1 MKAILGAVAAVA
13 LLPLLAGLALV
24 GVLSGTP
31 AAAAC
36 GGSSSLVAAAAAA
49 AGFTGA
55 DLAVAEAVA
64 LAESGGNPLA
74 THVNSNGS
82 TDLGLWQ
89 INNRAHPDLIASG
102 DWRDPAAN
110 ARMAYAVWQTSGW
123 GAWTT
128 YRSGAYLKYL
138 TPCPAGVAGYTNPL
152 PDPRW
157 QPART
162 DQGVDYVPTV
172 PLPVLAVGDGIVTY
186 SSTSSGWPGG
196 AFLAYRLTAGS
207 HAGLYVFVAEH
218 LTGLPP
224 VGTVLHAGD
233 PVAVGWPGYPW
244 IETGWAAPQGDSP
257 AVPYNGLPDG
267 TPTTGGLGVRPLPQR
282 ARTDHTAGPRTWARP
297 AIGPAPPG

>member
-1 MKAILGAVAAVA
+1 MKAALGVLAAVA

-31 AAAAC
+31 AAASCSTAPA
-36 GGSSSLVAAAAAA
+36 VVTAAATA
-49 AGFTGA
+49 AGFTGP
-55 DLAVAEAVA
+55 DLTIAVAVA

-74 THVNSNGS
+74 AHVNADGS

-89 INNRAHPDLIASG
+89 INDRAHAALIASG
-102 DWRDPAAN
+102 DWRDPATN
-110 ARMAYAVWQTSGW
+110 AKWAYTIWESSGW

-128 YRSGAYLKYL
+128 YRTGAYLRFL
-138 TPCPAGVAGYTNPL
+138 TPCPAGVAGYVNPL

-162 DQGVDYVPTV
+162 DQGVDFVPTV

-196 AFLAYRLTAGS
+196 AFIAYKLTAGS
-207 HAGLYVFVAEH
+207 HAGLYLYVAEH
-218 LTGLPP
+218 LTDLPP

-267 TPTTGGLGVRPLPQR
+267 TPTTGGLAFARFLRELGRSTLQDPGPGPDRP
-282 ARTDHTAGPRTWARP
+282 
-297 AIGPAPPG
+297 

>member
-1 MKAILGAVAAVA
+1 VKAALLALGSIVLLPVIAVMGLGA
-13 LLPLLAGLALV
+13 L
-24 GVLSGTP
+24 LSGGGATTP
-31 AAAAC
+31 VACLSSTTTAAA
-36 GGSSSLVAAAAAA
+36 LA
-49 AGFTGA
+49 AGFTGT
-55 DLAVAEAVA
+55 DLPIAVAVA
-64 LAESGGNPLA
+64 QAESGGNPLA
-74 THVNSNGS
+74 THVNSDGS

-102 DWRDPAAN
+102 DWRDPASN
-110 ARMAYAVWQTSGW
+110 ARMAYSVWQAAGGSFSPWVTF
-123 GAWTT
+123 TT
-128 YRSGAYLKYL
+128 GAYLKYM
-138 TPCPAGVAGYTNPL
+138 TPCPAGVAGYVNPL
-152 PDPRW
+152 PEPRW

-196 AFLAYRLTAGS
+196 AFIAYRLTAGS

-218 LTGLPP
+218 LTDLPP

-244 IETGWAAPQGDSP
+244 IETGWAAPTGDSP

-267 TPTTGGLGVRPLPQR
+267 TPTAGGLAFARFLRELGRTTLQDPGPGPDRP
-282 ARTDHTAGPRTWARP
+282 
-297 AIGPAPPG
+297 